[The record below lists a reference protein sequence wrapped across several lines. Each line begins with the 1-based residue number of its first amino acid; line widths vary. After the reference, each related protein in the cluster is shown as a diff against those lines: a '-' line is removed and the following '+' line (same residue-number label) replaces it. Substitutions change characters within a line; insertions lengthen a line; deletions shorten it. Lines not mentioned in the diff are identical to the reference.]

1 MTVPQSAGSHDAFI
15 RGMVM
20 SARTADK
27 TKKSAGIVTEF
38 QEGKRAISSAG
49 MRKNAQTAHQAAEA
63 GLDRLRKT
71 LASEQGIHPGLER
84 MREKLSRAV
93 CTVRIQ
99 HENRLAAA
107 SSMSDVDVVLDMS
120 EFVRRQLLRQ
130 ALPSGLNQ
138 TDGLALLLV
147 K

>member
-1 MTVPQSAGSHDAFI
+1 
-15 RGMVM
+15 
-20 SARTADK
+20 
-27 TKKSAGIVTEF
+27 
-38 QEGKRAISSAG
+38 
-49 MRKNAQTAHQAAEA
+49 
-63 GLDRLRKT
+63 
-71 LASEQGIHPGLER
+71 

-93 CTVRIQ
+93 CAVRIQ

-120 EFVRRQLLRQ
+120 EFVRQQ
-130 ALPSGLNQ
+130 ILPHAPLAGLNQ

>member
-1 MTVPQSAGSHDAFI
+1 
-15 RGMVM
+15 MVM

-38 QEGKRAISSAG
+38 QEGKRALSSG
-49 MRKNAQTAHQAAEA
+49 RMQKNAQTSHRVAEA

-71 LASEQGIHPGLER
+71 LTSEHGMHPGLER

-93 CTVRIQ
+93 CAVRMQ

-120 EFVRRQLLRQ
+120 EFVRRQLLLQ
-130 ALPSGLNQ
+130 TPLSGVNQ

>member
-1 MTVPQSAGSHDAFI
+1 MTVPQSAGSHDAFK

-20 SARTADK
+20 SPRASDT

-38 QEGKRAISSAG
+38 REGKRALSSAG
-49 MRKNAQTAHQAAEA
+49 IRKNAQTSHKAAEV
-63 GLDRLRKT
+63 GLERLRNT
-71 LASEQGIHPGLER
+71 LASEHGLHPGLER

-93 CTVRIQ
+93 CAVRIQ
-99 HENRLAAA
+99 HENRQAAA

-120 EFVRRQLLRQ
+120 EFVRQQILPHAPLAGLR
-130 ALPSGLNQ
+130 Q
-138 TDGLALLLV
+138 TDGLALILV

>member
-1 MTVPQSAGSHDAFI
+1 
-15 RGMVM
+15 MVM
-20 SARTADK
+20 SPRTADT

-38 QEGKRAISSAG
+38 QEGKRALSSAG
-49 MRKNAQTAHQAAEA
+49 IRKNAQASHKAAEA
-63 GLDRLRKT
+63 GLDRLRQT
-71 LASEQGIHPGLER
+71 LAAEQGMHPGLER

-93 CTVRIQ
+93 CAVRIQ

-107 SSMSDVDVVLDMS
+107 SSMSDVDVVLNMS
-120 EFVRRQLLRQ
+120 EFVRRQF
-130 ALPSGLNQ
+130 LPQTPLSGLRQ

>member
-1 MTVPQSAGSHDAFI
+1 
-15 RGMVM
+15 M
-20 SARTADK
+20 SPRTSDT

-38 QEGKRAISSAG
+38 REGKRALSSTG
-49 MRKNAQTAHQAAEA
+49 RLKNAQTSHKAAET
-63 GLDRLRKT
+63 GLERLRRT
-71 LASEQGIHPGLER
+71 LASEHGMHPGLER

-93 CTVRIQ
+93 CAVRIQ

-107 SSMSDVDVVLDMS
+107 SSMSDVDVVLEMS
-120 EFVRRQLLRQ
+120 EFVRQQ
-130 ALPSGLNQ
+130 ILPPASLAGLNQ

>member
-1 MTVPQSAGSHDAFI
+1 
-15 RGMVM
+15 M

-38 QEGKRAISSAG
+38 QEGKRALSSVR
-49 MRKNAQTAHQAAEA
+49 MRQNAQTSHQAAEA
-63 GLDRLRKT
+63 GLDRLRRT

-93 CTVRIQ
+93 CAVRIQ

-107 SSMSDVDVVLDMS
+107 SSISDVDVVLDMS
-120 EFVRRQLLRQ
+120 EFVRRRLLLQ
-130 ALPSGLNQ
+130 TPLSGVNQ

>member
-1 MTVPQSAGSHDAFI
+1 
-15 RGMVM
+15 MVM

-38 QEGKRAISSAG
+38 QEGKRAFSSAR
-49 MRKNAQTAHQAAEA
+49 MRKNVQTSHEAAEA
-63 GLDRLRKT
+63 GLDRLRRT
-71 LASEQGIHPGLER
+71 LASEHGMHPGLER
-84 MREKLSRAV
+84 MREKLGRAV
-93 CTVRIQ
+93 CAVRIQ

-107 SSMSDVDVVLDMS
+107 SNISDVDVVLEMS
-120 EFVRRQLLRQ
+120 EFVRRQLLLQ
-130 ALPSGLNQ
+130 APLSGVNQ